1 MDFSVWKTIEGITA
15 LTLIICFSLMAFG
28 KILKLKWMKKAGW
41 YIFNFLLIL
50 AGIIS
55 IILIFFNDM

>member
-15 LTLIICFSLMAFG
+15 LILIICFSLMAFG

-41 YIFNFLLIL
+41 YIFNFLIL